1 MPRGREAG
9 ETPAQ
14 SRYGDHVRYG
24 AWKSGRRAR
33 GRCSTFA
40 RKGRHDATV
49 RLTTPFPSFEA
60 WVRLCPIPRSV
71 PPSWSPHVPAFRPSR
86 SGPRATH
93 PASAPFVLVAL
104 VAFLVAACGGG
115 ATPRPTTPPDATGS
129 LAAPQTATPAPSAS
143 PSPVAAFPAT
153 LVDDEGTTVE
163 IAAEPQKIVS
173 LTPAVTETL
182 FALGVGDRVVGKVE
196 DFTPYPPEVT
206 SIPDVAKFGE
216 VDVEKIVALGAD
228 LVVAGGNNFNPPDK
242 IAQLRSLGVPVLVL
256 YAPTVEGVLRDIELT
271 GDAVGRGA
279 EARDLTASMTAAFD
293 QVAAAVAGRPQPR
306 VFYELD
312 ATQKI
317 YTAADSSFL
326 AEMIVLAGGS
336 PITTGSTTNF
346 EISLEKL
353 IEADPELILL
363 GDAAYGTTAD
373 VVKARPGWDV
383 MTAVRNGAIVAV
395 DDVIISRPGP
405 RLVDG
410 LRALA
415 RAIHPEAAV
424 PEPAAASPV
433 ASSAASVA
441 P

>member
-1 MPRGREAG
+1 M
-9 ETPAQ
+9 
-14 SRYGDHVRYG
+14 
-24 AWKSGRRAR
+24 
-33 GRCSTFA
+33 
-40 RKGRHDATV
+40 
-49 RLTTPFPSFEA
+49 
-60 WVRLCPIPRSV
+60 
-71 PPSWSPHVPAFRPSR
+71 PAFRPTHSGN
-86 SGPRATH
+86 GPRR
-93 PASAPFVLVAL
+93 PASVPFVLLAML
-104 VAFLVAACGGG
+104 AFLFAACGGG

-129 LAAPQTATPAPSAS
+129 LVAPQTATPQPSAS

-163 IAAEPQKIVS
+163 IPAEPQKIVS

-206 SIPDVAKFGE
+206 AIPDVAKFGE

-228 LVVAGGNNFNPPDK
+228 LVIAGGNNFNPPDK

-256 YAPTVEGVLRDIELT
+256 YAPTVDGVLKDIELT
-271 GDAVGRGA
+271 GAAVGRAA

-353 IEADPELILL
+353 IEADPEIILL

-383 MTAVRNGAIVAV
+383 MTAVRKGAIVPV
-395 DDVIISRPGP
+395 DDVVISRPGP

-415 RAIHPEAAV
+415 RAIHPDAAV
-424 PEPAAASPV
+424 PEPAGTPAPSGGASP
-433 ASSAASVA
+433 AASVA